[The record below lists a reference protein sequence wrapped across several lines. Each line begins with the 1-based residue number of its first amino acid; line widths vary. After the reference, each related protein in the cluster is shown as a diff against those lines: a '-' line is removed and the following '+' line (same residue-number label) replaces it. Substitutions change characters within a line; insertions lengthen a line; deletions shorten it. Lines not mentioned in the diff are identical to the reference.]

1 MAETP
6 ANPFKTALGRGD
18 VTFGLWLALAD
29 PSSAELC
36 ATSGF
41 DWVLVDGEHG
51 PYDLR
56 TTLAV
61 LQAVAPH
68 PSQAIVRVPSHDP
81 ALIKQVLDLGA
92 CTLLVPMVENA
103 AQAIDLVRATRYPPE
118 GIRGVGSILA
128 RASRW
133 GDWEDYLQVANGR
146 QCLIVQVESMTAVSN
161 AEQIARVEGVDG
173 VFVGPVD
180 LAASMG
186 HLGQPAHPEVVAA
199 IDSAIDAILRAGKAP
214 GIFCP
219 DEAMARR
226 YVDRGVRFVAVGADA
241 ILLAR
246 AARELASRFRSECD
260 PSSNPPRPG

>member
-1 MAETP
+1 MAATP
-6 ANPFKTALGRGD
+6 ANPFKASLARGD

-41 DWVLVDGEHG
+41 DWLLIDGEHG

-56 TTLAV
+56 TILAT
-61 LQAVAPH
+61 LQAVAPY
-68 PSQAIVRVPSHDP
+68 PSHAVVRVPSHDP
-81 ALIKQVLDLGA
+81 SLIKQVLDLGA

-103 AQAIDLVRATRYPPE
+103 AQARELVRATRYPPQ

-133 GDWEDYLQVANGR
+133 GQWTDYLQVANDR
-146 QCLIVQVESMTAVSN
+146 QCLLVQVESMNAVAN
-161 AEQIARVEGVDG
+161 AEEIARVDGVDG

-219 DEAMARR
+219 DERLARR

-241 ILLAR
+241 ILLSR
-246 AARELASRFRSECD
+246 AARELASRFLRAG
-260 PSSNPPRPG
+260 PPGV